1 MVKEGLKA
9 PLCYKKGEKMAIK
22 EFPKALY
29 KGDSIATVFKLKD
42 SKTKEAYTF
51 QVGDILQI
59 GIKASLEDTSYQI
72 HKEFMITEPGTEV
85 MVYFTPEETNK
96 LTATEEAAILE
107 ARLIYNGGA
116 SRSTLYQEK
125 IRLEGVVV
133 DE

>member
-1 MVKEGLKA
+1 M
-9 PLCYKKGEKMAIK
+9 IK

-42 SKTKEAYTF
+42 RKTKDDYTF
-51 QVGDILQI
+51 QVGDILQV
-59 GIKASLEDTSYQI
+59 GIKASLEDTEYQI
-72 HKEFMITEPGTEV
+72 HKDFTITDSGTEV
-85 MVYFTPEETNK
+85 MVYFTPEETNQ
-96 LTATEEAAILE
+96 LTVTEEAAILE
-107 ARLIYNGGA
+107 ARLIYNNGA